1 LIVWDRDHRQ
11 AKRDG
16 KGEVAMEEVQVVR
29 GRVVKLKVEMED
41 AASGTGVDA
50 DRSLHASEG
59 TG

>member
-1 LIVWDRDHRQ
+1 
-11 AKRDG
+11 
-16 KGEVAMEEVQVVR
+16 MEEVQVVR